1 VDHDREPGD
10 VPGRKR
16 SHLQACLGEEVA
28 YQRVTTGLERYEL
41 PYTALPETDL
51 AAIDT
56 STEFL
61 GKPLAAPVLIG
72 AMTGGAELAG
82 VINHNLAAAAAELG
96 LGMMLG
102 SQRVML
108 ERPAAR
114 ESFQVRDEAPG
125 ILLIGNL
132 GAAQLNKGYG
142 PAELSAAVEEVGADA
157 LALHTN
163 PLQEACQPGGDTD
176 FRGLAARIRELTGRC
191 EFPLML
197 KEVGH
202 GLSGAVAHSVARSGL
217 AALDVA
223 GAGGTSW
230 ARVEQLVARGR
241 VVSPELA
248 EWGIPTARALTEVA
262 AAVPGMPLVAS
273 GGIRSGLDAA
283 KAIGLGASVVAV
295 AHPLL
300 APAAD
305 SAERV
310 IEWLSRFVGE
320 LRVAMHCSGARD
332 LDALAKVELIQG

>member
-1 VDHDREPGD
+1 VGD
-10 VPGRKR
+10 DADLPARKR
-16 SHLQACLGEEVA
+16 GHLQTCLREDVGF
-28 YQRVTTGLERYEL
+28 QRRTTGFEHYEL

-82 VINHNLAAAAAELG
+82 VVNRNLATAAEELG
-96 LGMMLG
+96 IGMMLG

-108 ERPAAR
+108 EDPAAAQ
-114 ESFQVRDEAPG
+114 SFRVRAHAPE

-132 GAAQLNKGYG
+132 GAAQLNNGYG
-142 PAELSAAVEEVGADA
+142 AVELATAVAEVGADA

-176 FRGLAARIRELTGRC
+176 FRGLAARIRELAAGSG
-191 EFPLML
+191 FPLIL

-202 GLSGAVAHSVARSGL
+202 GLSGAVARSVAGSGL
-217 AALDVA
+217 AGLDVA

-230 ARVEQLVARGR
+230 ARVEQLVAHGR
-241 VVSPELA
+241 IVSPELA
-248 EWGIPTARALTEVA
+248 EWGIPTARALGEVA

-273 GGIRSGLDAA
+273 GGVRTGLDAA
-283 KAIGLGASVVAV
+283 KAISLGASVVAV

-300 APAAD
+300 GPAID

-310 IEWLSRFVGE
+310 LEWLSRFIDE
-320 LRVAMHCSGARD
+320 LRVTMHCAGAAD
-332 LDALAKVELIQG
+332 LDALAKIELGQA